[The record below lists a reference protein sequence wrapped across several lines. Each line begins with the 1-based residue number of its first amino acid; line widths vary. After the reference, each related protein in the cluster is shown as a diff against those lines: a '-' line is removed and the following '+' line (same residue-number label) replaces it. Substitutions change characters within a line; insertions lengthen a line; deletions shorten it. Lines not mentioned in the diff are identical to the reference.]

1 MCEESRAGI
10 KPISLLFIL
19 PAHKTS
25 TSCRGHLWDQYAWCQ
40 IQQQTQSWSGAGNWS
55 VSLMPGWSLGDD
67 DDHDFDDRDDHNVDV
82 DCQYI
87 GDSPKCGSYITLSS
101 SGRWKYW
108 CHVIQA
114 SNVGLTVFLKAVSGK
129 LSHVLFILFI
139 NKDVVYLL
147 VMCSLFLTHQSCYV
161 FLKDTFSRHT
171 ALYHS
176 TIIMSSVRQLC
187 LMCYSFSVHL
197 LSTNWA
203 KWKIRQSDDGDVNH
217 IWTIMNMILDV
228 DNFCFFIG
236 MSRENFYFF
245 SIYKNSMRE

>member
-25 TSCRGHLWDQYAWCQ
+25 TSRRGHLWDQYAWCQ
-40 IQQQTQSWSGAGNWS
+40 IQQQTQSWSGAGNLS

-67 DDHDFDDRDDHNVDV
+67 DDQDFDDRDDHNVDV

-108 CHVIQA
+108 CHVIQT
-114 SNVGLTVFLKAVSGK
+114 SNVGLTMILKAVSGK

-139 NKDVVYLL
+139 NIDVFYLL
-147 VMCSLFLTHQSCYV
+147 VMCSLFLTILTRRSPV
-161 FLKDTFSRHT
+161 T
-171 ALYHS
+171 
-176 TIIMSSVRQLC
+176 LC
-187 LMCYSFSVHL
+187 ISE
-197 LSTNWA
+197 
-203 KWKIRQSDDGDVNH
+203 R
-217 IWTIMNMILDV
+217 
-228 DNFCFFIG
+228 
-236 MSRENFYFF
+236 YFF
-245 SIYKNSMRE
+245 KTHCSVWFDNYHELSAAALSHVLFIFCALAIN